1 MRGDLVERLS
11 AELVSANKHGDTDL
25 ADVLRE
31 AAAALRAVREA
42 RTAWAIVRPDGKT
55 IHPESVR
62 TSEHGAQWSIGSW
75 TKMKADGFNCIQ
87 VRIVPAGNGE

>member
-42 RTAWAIVRPDGKT
+42 PVVFVDDDDLIFAATRAGYYNGTR
-55 IHPESVR
+55 
-62 TSEHGAQWSIGSW
+62 
-75 TKMKADGFNCIQ
+75 
-87 VRIVPAGNGE
+87 VRIVPAGDGE